1 MSDAP
6 DRIWINK
13 VHGQHPE
20 DWNFTDGQHLT
31 KRQLSDKVEYVHSDR
46 IEALTAM
53 LNTVSELWAKEATE
67 KNVLAGRC
75 ENLKAKL
82 AKAVETTSGPSA
94 WLDDWAIHVGRCRG
108 GDKCS
113 CGLSLAQHEARAT
126 LAELKG

>member
-46 IEALTAM
+46 IE
-53 LNTVSELWAKEATE
+53 ELE
-67 KNVLAGRC
+67 
-75 ENLKAKL
+75 AKL
-82 AKAVETTSGPSA
+82 KS
-94 WLDDWAIHVGRCRG
+94 
-108 GDKCS
+108 
-113 CGLSLAQHEARAT
+113 ARAALGDIGNGEPEWPDDPQKELDWCRNRANEA
-126 LAELKG
+126 LAKIKGEQP